1 MEMLKS
7 FGARHALVAGNVK
20 SSRQYSVCYWEY
32 CSSKMMILLAETS
45 LFPLLQRKQPM
56 MKSRSPTS
64 PPAARE

>member
-7 FGARHALVAGNVK
+7 FDAHHALVAGNVK
-20 SSRQYSVCYWEY
+20 SSRQYSVYYREY
-32 CSSKMMILLAETS
+32 CSSKIMIFLAETS
-45 LFPLLQRKQPM
+45 FSLLLQRKRPM